1 MMKEIRELVIS
12 GEPGL
17 VSLGL
22 QRLAFYILSAD
33 SVGVRRHSALV
44 NLLISYRY
52 PEEWITLKDQ
62 NCGDDCNSKKDGDGI
77 QRLIKAI
84 DDLLALGL
92 SVVTTPEGTVP
103 RACKSLLTRLYLL
116 NVRLIVLVL
125 FVFGSD
131 KISMWLDFE
140 GREIFMTT
148 ALNTSYNIHIHSYRR
163 RIDRW
168 NHRCISQAGPT
179 LGGLV
184 QRIFCNIRSRLKAQ
198 NRDSTFYV
206 LSKLSSPYQYNQH
219 YQKKYWGRWM

>member
-1 MMKEIRELVIS
+1 MIKEIRELVIS

-52 PEEWITLKDQ
+52 PEEWITLKNQ
-62 NCGDDCNSKKDGDGI
+62 NGGDDCNSKKDGDGI

-84 DDLLALGL
+84 NDLLALGL
-92 SVVTTPEGTVP
+92 SVVTTQEGTVP

-131 KISMWLDFE
+131 KISM
-140 GREIFMTT
+140 
-148 ALNTSYNIHIHSYRR
+148 
-163 RIDRW
+163 
-168 NHRCISQAGPT
+168 
-179 LGGLV
+179 
-184 QRIFCNIRSRLKAQ
+184 
-198 NRDSTFYV
+198 
-206 LSKLSSPYQYNQH
+206 
-219 YQKKYWGRWM
+219 